1 MRADYERNRIVE
13 QIKRLESEQEQLV
26 HTLMRTERDE
36 KFELERIKNDF
47 EKRISSMQFRKSS
60 ILIEISNKKREL
72 VKLDE
77 RNSHNVQKAA
87 VSPAKQAREDRL
99 RPHM

>member
-1 MRADYERNRIVE
+1 MRADYERSRIVE

-36 KFELERIKNDF
+36 KFELERIKHDF
-47 EKRISSMQFRKSS
+47 EKRIESMQFRKSS
-60 ILIEISNKKREL
+60 IVIEISNKKREL

-77 RNSHNVQKAA
+77 RTNRDIQAA